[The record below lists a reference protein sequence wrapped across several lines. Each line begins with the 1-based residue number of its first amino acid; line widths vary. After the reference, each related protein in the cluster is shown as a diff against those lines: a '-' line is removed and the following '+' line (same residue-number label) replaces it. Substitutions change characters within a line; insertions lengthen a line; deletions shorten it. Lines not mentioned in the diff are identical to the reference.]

1 MDDSLELVNAGP
13 VGDITLGSLIFG
25 QVSVLITISEESYSQ
40 IRSLE

>member
-13 VGDITLGSLIFG
+13 VGDIALCSLGFS
-25 QVSVLITISEESYSQ
+25 QVSVLVIISEESYSQ